1 MILPASRAAL
11 VATVNIGC
19 ILWSLTGCAVKCYFS
34 IFRRFPKLSQSIIK
48 SSIFDNIR
56 IVLCQTSHP
65 GNIGSTARA
74 MKTMGF
80 KHLYLVNP
88 DKYPNE
94 QATAMAAGA
103 DDVLDFAIVTDTLSE
118 ALVGCGFAIGLS
130 ARKRYLSHET
140 VNVREAALQAN
151 IYADSQPVAFVF
163 GTEMSGLTNAELD
176 CCQLLAMIPANP
188 EYSSLNLAMAV
199 QLVCYELRMTAIN
212 DGLQANI
219 HATSGDADKITELA
233 TNDDLERFY
242 THLEETLLHIGYLN
256 PNAPKKLFERMRRLY
271 SRARLEKEEV
281 NLLRGVLTLTKEPR
295 KHTKY

>member
-1 MILPASRAAL
+1 
-11 VATVNIGC
+11 
-19 ILWSLTGCAVKCYFS
+19 
-34 IFRRFPKLSQSIIK
+34 
-48 SSIFDNIR
+48 
-56 IVLCQTSHP
+56 
-65 GNIGSTARA
+65 
-74 MKTMGF
+74 
-80 KHLYLVNP
+80 
-88 DKYPNE
+88 
-94 QATAMAAGA
+94 MAAGA
-103 DDVLDFAIVTDTLSE
+103 DDVLDNAIVTETLSE

-140 VNVREAALQAN
+140 VNAREAALQAN
-151 IYADSQPVAFVF
+151 KIAASQPVALVF

-199 QLVCYELRMTAIN
+199 QLTCYELRMDA
-212 DGLQANI
+212 LQGNI
-219 HATSGDADKITELA
+219 HAGSGDAEKIAELA
-233 TNDDLERFY
+233 NNEELERFY
-242 THLEETLLHIGYLN
+242 AHLEETLLHIGYLN

>member
-1 MILPASRAAL
+1 
-11 VATVNIGC
+11 
-19 ILWSLTGCAVKCYFS
+19 
-34 IFRRFPKLSQSIIK
+34 LSQTL
-48 SSIFDNIR
+48 FENIR

-103 DDVLDFAIVTDTLSE
+103 DDVLDNAIVTQTLSE
-118 ALVGCGFAIGLS
+118 ALVGCGFAIGMS

-140 VNVREAALQAN
+140 VNAREAALQAN
-151 IYADSQPVAFVF
+151 SYAASQPVAFVF

-199 QLVCYELRMTAIN
+199 QLACYELRMTTLGAI
-212 DGLQANI
+212 
-219 HATSGDADKITELA
+219 SADKLDVASSEPLA
-233 TNDDLERFY
+233 TNDELERFY
-242 THLEETLLHIGYLN
+242 AHLEETLLKIGYLN

-281 NLLRGVLTLTKEPR
+281 NLLRGVLTLTQEPR
-295 KHTKY
+295 KHSKY

>member
-1 MILPASRAAL
+1 
-11 VATVNIGC
+11 
-19 ILWSLTGCAVKCYFS
+19 
-34 IFRRFPKLSQSIIK
+34 LSST
-48 SSIFDNIR
+48 IFDNIR

-88 DKYPNE
+88 DKYPNA

-103 DDVLDFAIVTDTLSE
+103 DDVLDYAIVTETLSE
-118 ALVGCGFAIGLS
+118 ALVGCAFSIGMS

-140 VNVREAALQAN
+140 VNAREAALQAN
-151 IYADSQPVAFVF
+151 TYAATQPVAFVF

-199 QLVCYELRMTAIN
+199 QLVCYELRMTS
-212 DGLQANI
+212 LEVNI
-219 HATSGDADKITELA
+219 GEPAGNVPTGEVLA
-233 TNDDLERFY
+233 TNDELERFY
-242 THLEETLLHIGYLN
+242 AHLEETLLHIGYLN

>member
-1 MILPASRAAL
+1 LDAWL
-11 VATVNIGC
+11 KF
-19 ILWSLTGCAVKCYFS
+19 LKELLKCYFS
-34 IFRRFPKLSQSIIK
+34 INRRFPKLSQPIIK
-48 SSIFDNIR
+48 SSIFDHIR
-56 IVLCQTSHP
+56 IVLCTTSHP

-88 DKYPNE
+88 AKYPNE
-94 QATAMAAGA
+94 QATALAAGA
-103 DDVLDFAIVTDTLSE
+103 DDVLDNAIVTQTLSE

-140 VNVREAALQAN
+140 VNAREAALQASK
-151 IYADSQPVAFVF
+151 IAPTQPVAFVF

-199 QLVCYELRMTAIN
+199 QLVCYELRMAALN
-212 DGLQANI
+212 DGLEANI
-219 HATSGDADKITELA
+219 HAASDDAEMIPLA
-233 TNDDLERFY
+233 TNDELERFY

-281 NLLRGVLTLTKEPR
+281 NLLRGVLTLTQEPR
-295 KHTKY
+295 KHKKY

>member
-1 MILPASRAAL
+1 M
-11 VATVNIGC
+11 
-19 ILWSLTGCAVKCYFS
+19 
-34 IFRRFPKLSQSIIK
+34 SQPNIK
-48 SSIFDNIR
+48 SAIFDNIR
-56 IVLCQTSHP
+56 VVLCQTSHP

-88 DKYPNE
+88 AKYPNE
-94 QATAMAAGA
+94 QATALAAGA
-103 DDVLDFAIVTDTLSE
+103 DDVLDYAIVTETLSE
-118 ALVGCGFAIGLS
+118 ALTGCAFAVGMS

-140 VNVREAALQAN
+140 VNAREAALQAN
-151 IYADSQPVAFVF
+151 TYAASQPVAFVF

-176 CCQLLAMIPANP
+176 CCQLLAMIPANA

-199 QLVCYELRMTAIN
+199 QLMCYELRMDA
-212 DGLQANI
+212 LQGKLDIPA
-219 HATSGDADKITELA
+219 GEVLA
-233 TNDDLERFY
+233 TNDELERFY
-242 THLEETLLHIGYLN
+242 AHLEETLLHIGYLN

-281 NLLRGVLTLTKEPR
+281 KLLRGVLTLTKEPR